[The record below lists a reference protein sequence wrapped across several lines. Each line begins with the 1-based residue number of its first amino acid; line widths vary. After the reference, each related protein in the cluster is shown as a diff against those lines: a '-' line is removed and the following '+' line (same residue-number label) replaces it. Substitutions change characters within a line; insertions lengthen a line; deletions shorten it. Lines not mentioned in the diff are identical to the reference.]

1 MKSKCDNIISL
12 KQYGPT
18 CWFNSILM
26 ALLYSEESRKLLLK
40 KSEKWNK
47 KIKIYNT
54 IKYILENKYLRTDN
68 IYNDYIYFDKIR
80 PEYILKELHKY
91 NKKKFN
97 FDPIKNKKNG
107 YKSALYIRKI
117 YKLLGVKILFL
128 DYDNNNNK
136 LYYSLFNN
144 VNVKKMKDNR
154 IAFKFQFKTKETIDK
169 YSKDPD
175 VIIIHIDQ
183 NNVPYNDYPIYYQL
197 ADNKFENILNNFK
210 TNQDKIIYSNNEYI
224 NDSILLTNWNKSID
238 GIGGHSIAG
247 ITCKDEKYVYNG
259 WTRTTVDPNI
269 KNIWS
274 KIKKNN
280 NTFYYNKFLNKS
292 VWYKDLP
299 SDANI
304 VENNYSIPCELMKFN
319 WSSNQKADDFC
330 LNQKTCNLDNID
342 LKDKKQ
348 CFSFNKGSRELI
360 YIKKENNSKLNIKIR
375 QCPEGKII
383 NPLTNRCI
391 KIKSINKLPNKN
403 LSKPEKNCPEGK
415 IVNPLTNRCIKIKS
429 INKLEKICPEGK
441 IVNPKTGRCI
451 KEIIK

>member
-80 PEYILKELHKY
+80 PEYILKELYKY

-169 YSKDPD
+169 YSKDPE
-175 VIIIHIDQ
+175 VIIIHIDKNTVSY
-183 NNVPYNDYPIYYQL
+183 NNYPIYYEL
-197 ADNKFENILNNFK
+197 TDDKFKNILNNFK
-210 TNQDKIIYSNNEYI
+210 TNQDKFIYSNNEYI
-224 NDSILLTNWNKSID
+224 NDSILLTNWNKSIDD

-269 KNIWS
+269 KNIWL
-274 KIKKNN
+274 KIKKINKI
-280 NTFYYNKFLNKS
+280 FYYNKFLNIS

-299 SDANI
+299 SNANI
-304 VENNYSIPCELMKFN
+304 VENNYSIPCELMKFD

-330 LNQKTCNLDNID
+330 LNQKTCNLDNIN

-360 YIKKENNSKLNIKIR
+360 YIKKENNTKLNIKIR
-375 QCPEGKII
+375 QCPDGKII

-391 KIKSINKLPNKN
+391 KIKINKLLNT
-403 LSKPEKNCPEGK
+403 
-415 IVNPLTNRCIKIKS
+415 PL
-429 INKLEKICPEGK
+429 NKLEKICPDGK

-451 KEIIK
+451 NIKTKK